1 MKHVGTRTKK
11 SLCEQFN
18 ADNFKYTAKGYK
30 FANDHGFYRNKS
42 KGLKQW
48 PKLLMRKL

>member
-48 PKLLMRKL
+48 PKLLMGKL